1 MSFKLESKIPKITA
15 ELERRAALLVKKT
28 AFQIESH
35 IKTSMAEEKHGRE
48 YKRGR
53 RVHVASAPGESPAV
67 DSDTLRDSIQTQV
80 EGLSAVVGTNVE
92 YAAVLEF
99 GGARMAPRPAWGP
112 AFEEIKPIFEA
123 GLKELVK

>member
-48 YKRGR
+48 YRRGR
-53 RVHVASAPGESPAV
+53 RVHIASAPGEPPAI
-67 DSDTLRDSIQTQV
+67 DTGVLVNSIQTQV

-92 YAAVLEF
+92 YAAVLEW
-99 GGARMAPRPAWGP
+99 GGARLAPRPYFAP